1 MPTVDDA
8 EIFVK
13 YIVANNSIL
22 RDKVDFV
29 AGRRGKK
36 KNQEIEEKLR
46 N

>member
-13 YIVANNSIL
+13 YIVPNNPIL
-22 RDKVDFV
+22 CGKVDFV

-36 KNQEIEEKLR
+36 KNREIEAKLR
-46 N
+46 S